1 MWRRMATEDEA
12 ERALVRPGLLV
23 TLAVAAIALALAT
36 APPRCH
42 AIGCR

>member
-36 APPRCH
+36 APLR
-42 AIGCR
+42 